1 MCPTQPEQP
10 LCRAIQA
17 QGLVAQLPADNP
29 HEHPLLV
36 SNRLVQTTLRYLLKA
51 DSPTAEVLAGELR
64 ELAPRGL
71 RTPPGRPLLHLC
83 PHGAVPL
90 RVRQRAILPGGP
102 AVLRRQGGGGGGGGL
117 EVAPDRE
124 VLSLVQLMTFA
135 LPAQAGSPTLRALMQ
150 TLVPL
155 PGPHLPGGAFHP

>member
-1 MCPTQPEQP
+1 VARIPKTSPEEVLP
-10 LCRAIQA
+10 RLRRAIQA
-17 QGLVAQLPADNP
+17 QGLVAQLAADNP

-102 AVLRRQGGGGGGGGL
+102 AVLRRQGG
-117 EVAPDRE
+117 A
-124 VLSLVQLMTFA
+124 
-135 LPAQAGSPTLRALMQ
+135 
-150 TLVPL
+150 
-155 PGPHLPGGAFHP
+155 GGAAAWRWRRTGRC